1 MNQAFKFFQT
11 RIVVKNNIAQ
21 RPFVNF
27 FVFDDLGKMFS
38 DNPDKILF
46 EIKPAN
52 PAVYVVNAVTQAS
65 DHGSQRRF
73 PAAYGTGNSHKFH
86 KKILRF
92 KTLTNL
98 CTKPR
103 PAVHK

>member
-27 FVFDDLGKMFS
+27 FVFDDLGKMLS
-38 DNPDKILF
+38 DNPDKILL
-46 EIKPAN
+46 EIKPAD
-52 PAVYVVNAVTQAS
+52 PAVYVVNAVSQAP

-73 PAAYGTGNSHKFH
+73 SAAYGTGNSYKFH

-92 KTLTNL
+92 KTLANL
-98 CTKPR
+98 YTKPR
-103 PAVHK
+103 PAVYK

>member
-27 FVFDDLGKMFS
+27 FVFDDLGKMLS
-38 DNPDKILF
+38 DNPDKILL
-46 EIKPAN
+46 EIKPAD
-52 PAVYVVNAVTQAS
+52 PAVYVVNAVSQAP

-73 PAAYGTGNSHKFH
+73 PQPMEPVIANKFH

-92 KTLTNL
+92 K
-98 CTKPR
+98 P
-103 PAVHK
+103 

>member
-27 FVFDDLGKMFS
+27 FIFDDLGKMFS

-52 PAVYVVNAVTQAS
+52 PAV
-65 DHGSQRRF
+65 
-73 PAAYGTGNSHKFH
+73 
-86 KKILRF
+86 
-92 KTLTNL
+92 
-98 CTKPR
+98 
-103 PAVHK
+103 